1 MRHTSGMNQRRRQ
14 KAGEAKRMVAGKK
27 SKEQVL
33 CEIGGRFCIEFIPFE
48 QVDQAT
54 QEALKREASYL

>member
-1 MRHTSGMNQRRRQ
+1 
-14 KAGEAKRMVAGKK
+14 MVAGKK

-33 CEIGGRFCIEFIPFE
+33 CEIGGRFCIESIPFE